1 MPKSQSFVLNL
12 TKDELTV
19 LKYLIGDADSPYAC
33 DPLKDIYEVDD
44 EPEDPYAAL
53 KSMAKKL
60 YKLAWKE

>member
-1 MPKSQSFVLNL
+1 MKIEIDL

-19 LKYLIGDADSPYAC
+19 LLYIVGGADHPLAR
-33 DPLKDIYEVDD
+33 DPLKDIYETGDD

-60 YKLAWKE
+60 YAAAAQAS